1 MDLIYDFLSMG
12 GYAVFV
18 WSSYLVVICVLFML
32 FYISRLRFK
41 RVMHNL
47 NKVEKLNDE
56 GSIEA

>member
-1 MDLIYDFLSMG
+1 MEIIYDFLGMG

-18 WSSYLVVICVLFML
+18 WSSYLIVVCVLFML

-41 RVMHNL
+41 RAIQNL